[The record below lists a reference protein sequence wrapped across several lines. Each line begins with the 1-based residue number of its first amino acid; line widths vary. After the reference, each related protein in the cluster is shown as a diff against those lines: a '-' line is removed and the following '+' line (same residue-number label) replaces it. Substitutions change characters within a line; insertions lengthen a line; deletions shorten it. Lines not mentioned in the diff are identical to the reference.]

1 MDDMYRELIIEH
13 YKNPSYRGTLDPCD
27 HSYEDENPSCGDELR
42 IMLNVDE
49 NNIITDARFEGHGCA
64 ISQASAD
71 LLLEDVIG
79 KNMNKEDVL
88 DLLGLETLGPARIK
102 CAMLSLK
109 CLKAGL
115 YGVEG
120 HEWENIIS

>member
-49 NNIITDARFEGHGCA
+49 NNIITDARFEGHRSRAHGCL
-64 ISQASAD
+64 SQFMKPRRS
-71 LLLEDVIG
+71 
-79 KNMNKEDVL
+79 KN
-88 DLLGLETLGPARIK
+88 P
-102 CAMLSLK
+102 C
-109 CLKAGL
+109 
-115 YGVEG
+115 
-120 HEWENIIS
+120 